1 MGKQPDL
8 SPEVPAKIFYF
19 EVPLPME
26 RWFNQGCKISI
37 DLKEEDFSKV
47 RYQIACFGQTT

>member
-8 SPEVPAKIFYF
+8 LPEVPAKIFYF
-19 EVPLPME
+19 GVPLPME

-37 DLKEEDFSKV
+37 DLKEEDFSRLAIKFAAS
-47 RYQIACFGQTT
+47 RTS